1 MLNNEGLSGAPTS
14 LPLEQSILCAWY
26 LCPSVSFAYT
36 PPWYTAELRQLQ
48 VLGQRLQRL
57 CIKTGLGC
65 SLTNVSRSYSPPK
78 AKSSYYTTQ
87 GHQHGEGNT
96 RTLQCWDHLKPP
108 SAATSQSL
116 PFNSKSNTLHEQ
128 LVSVNTTQT
137 NLHQP
142 NSLKPWRAVGSALG
156 ILLFI
161 IYLHTLGNIF
171 WHYGINF
178 SQLCRWYT
186 ALHVHEAH
194 IHYPLRYPH
203 RLSPKSVRGHNIHA
217 NVFFPCSII
226 WIVVVFVFIDLT
238 TDRYSI
244 VAIWWNQ

>member
-1 MLNNEGLSGAPTS
+1 MLNNEGLSDAPTS

-36 PPWYTAELRQLQ
+36 PPWHTAELRQLE

-57 CIKTGLGC
+57 YIKTGLGC

-178 SQLCRWYT
+178 HSYADDTQLYT
-186 ALHVHEAH
+186 STKPTFTIPSGTLTACLQSLWEDIISMLMSFFHVPSYELLWFLFLL
-194 IHYPLRYPH
+194 IWPL
-203 RLSPKSVRGHNIHA
+203 
-217 NVFFPCSII
+217 
-226 WIVVVFVFIDLT
+226 
-238 TDRYSI
+238 TDI
-244 VAIWWNQ
+244 LL